1 VSNLLI
7 VESQGDKFFIEKLLS
22 VINEKSVTVDEPIC
36 NIDDYECLGGIG
48 NLEKKLKFIKSK
60 IKKEGIDKIGIIF
73 DADNI
78 GVEQRTK
85 DIQNSINIVFG
96 DNISV
101 EFKIYIIQV
110 NGKGEL
116 EDILKII
123 STKDSYFADCLEDW
137 KKCLEEK
144 NITIT
149 DKIFN
154 KFWINNYIMYD
165 SCNSSKH
172 KGNKS
177 KYCIFE
183 YAIKEKDIWNFD
195 HEILD
200 ELKEFLRE
208 LGEN

>member
-1 VSNLLI
+1 MSNLLI

-123 STKDSYFADCLEDW
+123 STKDSYFADCLENW
-137 KKCLEEK
+137 KECLEEK

-165 SCNSSKH
+165 TCNSSKH

-200 ELKEFLRE
+200 ELKNFLKE

>member
-85 DIQNSINIVFG
+85 DIQNSINTVFG

-144 NITIT
+144 NITIA

-200 ELKEFLRE
+200 ELKEFLKE